1 MLRRNTSIEDCLP
14 GVLMTF
20 LSNVQHGA
28 RFARVSVGGTS
39 AHVPPQAHAVTNL
52 QPRIRFEGVG
62 RRFQTAAGPVDALTD
77 VSFDIHAGEI
87 FGIIGRSGAGKSTLV
102 RTINLLEK
110 PDSGRVLVN
119 GADFSG
125 LRERE
130 LAHARRRLGMVF
142 QHFNLLSSHTVA
154 ENIALPLRIAGRKRD
169 EIEAK
174 VDSLLALVGLSD
186 KRDVYPRRL
195 SGGQKQRVG
204 IARALVHDPDILLCD
219 EATSALD
226 PETTQSILSLL
237 KDINRRLGL
246 TVVIITHEME
256 VIRSACDRVAVMEKG
271 RVVELGEVWRVFGA
285 PASETTEALL
295 RTVVHDLPDDLRARI
310 RPDVLLPD
318 DALLLDIRIDG
329 RSRLDPDIGHIAG
342 LLGSHSV
349 RLVHGGIERIQ
360 GRAQGRLV
368 LSVPAEV
375 HAGERNNAVWAERL
389 GLPVERVRTL
399 GFIEPERE
407 HA

>member
-1 MLRRNTSIEDCLP
+1 M
-14 GVLMTF
+14 
-20 LSNVQHGA
+20 
-28 RFARVSVGGTS
+28 
-39 AHVPPQAHAVTNL
+39 TNL
-52 QPRIRFEGVG
+52 SDAPGGLLENATEVATAADTGLGAARAVSIRFEHVG
-62 RRFQTAAGPVDALTD
+62 RSFKTPSGPVAALDD
-77 VSFDIHAGEI
+77 VHFDIFKGEV

-119 GADFSG
+119 GEDFSR

-154 ENIALPLRIAGRKRD
+154 QNIGLPLRIAGCARS

-174 VDSLLALVGLSD
+174 VTSLLALVGLSD
-186 KRDVYPRRL
+186 KRDVYPARL

-226 PETTQSILSLL
+226 PETTQSILVLL

-246 TVVIITHEME
+246 TVVLITHEMA
-256 VIRSACDRVAVMEKG
+256 VIREACDRVAVMEKG

-285 PASETTEALL
+285 PASDTTEALL
-295 RTVVHDLPDDLRARI
+295 RTVVHDLPDDISGRI
-310 RPDVLLPD
+310 GAQPQSPS

-329 RSRLDPDIGHIAG
+329 HTRHDPDLAALVASLG
-342 LLGSHSV
+342 LKSV

-368 LSVPAEV
+368 VALPAETHQGV
-375 HAGERNNAVWAERL
+375 ADGGIWSARL
-389 GLPVERVRTL
+389 GLAADRVRPL
-399 GFIEPERE
+399 GYLAEAAG